1 MFGMDSWSIW
11 LCSSP
16 PHIQLLPSGRE
27 RAPLVGECLYISLVE
42 LFLLGLTLA
51 KVGIYSEDIRDEDN
65 LHVPVVPQHV
75 LHAPGQLRLMQI
87 SLVFLQLLQNISCIL
102 SSSGLSFD
110 LFKI

>member
-16 PHIQLLPSGRE
+16 PIFNCYPVVENGHPWW
-27 RAPLVGECLYISLVE
+27 ECLYISLVE